1 MILGVLHARMSS
13 RRMPGKVLAPILGE
27 PMILRQLERVG
38 RARTLDRVVVATS
51 RDHGDDPLAAYLV
64 QRGVPVVRG
73 PGEDAVERCAR
84 AAAGV
89 AGATH
94 VARFFCDNPLIDP
107 EAIDAAVNLAQVS
120 GAAYVGSGEHGGV
133 EVIAADALA
142 QAAAEPRG
150 TRDRR
155 DLRFYFGRQADR
167 FARAELDEGAPRW
180 TVDTPADFAFVQ
192 AAYQALYPGNPR
204 FGTQDILNWICASP
218 GAGVRP
224 AARAA

>member
-1 MILGVLHARMSS
+1 
-13 RRMPGKVLAPILGE
+13 
-27 PMILRQLERVG
+27 
-38 RARTLDRVVVATS
+38 VATS
-51 RDHGDDPLAAYLV
+51 RGHGDDPLAAYLT
-64 QRGVPVVRG
+64 QRGIPVFRG
-73 PGEDAVERCAR
+73 SSEDAVERCAR

-107 EAIDAAVNLAQVS
+107 EMIDAAVTLARAS

-142 QAAAEPRG
+142 QAAEEPRT

-155 DLRFYFGRQADR
+155 DLRFYFGRQGER
-167 FARAELDEGAPRW
+167 FARAELDDAAPRW

-192 AAYQALYPGNPR
+192 AAYEALYADNPR
-204 FGTQDILNWICASP
+204 FGTQDILNWIR
-218 GAGVRP
+218 GQAGGVHP
-224 AARAA
+224 VPKAA